1 MNCFCKMIDQQ
12 MHYYEKQGGL
22 KQVIYRLPDMLRTF
36 ICLFIYHQ
44 AVLGTSVDRHFW
56 IPKITADNLC
66 VLFHDIISPFLPTLN

>member
-44 AVLGTSVDRHFW
+44 AVLGTSVDRHF
-56 IPKITADNLC
+56 
-66 VLFHDIISPFLPTLN
+66 